1 MQEYRWL
8 SVRPYAKN
16 RFLLQN
22 SSYDYSLKLYARD
35 GRVYMAWERR
45 SGLKVNYKFVIG
57 GPDSKMK
64 KSKWKGIPQ
73 RGEIPNGVGVNGHTK
88 R

>member
-1 MQEYRWL
+1 
-8 SVRPYAKN
+8 
-16 RFLLQN
+16 
-22 SSYDYSLKLYARD
+22 
-35 GRVYMAWERR
+35 MAWERR